1 MTGTLLVAFVS
12 AAMLPAEAADV
23 VVEND
28 AFRLV
33 VGGDAAAK
41 SLVVKATGEECV
53 DASKRIPFL
62 TVTQDRPFDNE
73 LKLIHPNKRVVYP
86 ATKVRCEGDALIFG
100 FDHGMYEAK
109 VAVKTAPGYM
119 LFTLSDFLTDRRD
132 SYSYVK
138 MDVPQASSCRFVQL
152 PVRSRKNFGEW
163 LNVCWD
169 DRAVV
174 CVAGASPHPDIDSD
188 DLGGARALYAEAITG
203 IRLRGCSAALIAA
216 PGRDEFL
223 DAMDAFECD
232 LDLPRGVRS
241 RRSDVVK
248 EPIFHVSGDFSPTNI
263 EKTIAYVKRG
273 GFRLVTLSYH
283 NVFKE
288 TASWGFCGDYDWRE
302 DYPNGEADV
311 RRVLDRFHAE
321 GFKVGFH
328 TLHPHIGLKSRYV
341 TPVADSRLNKTRR
354 FTLAAPIPQAGDVSE
369 IAVFE
374 PTADSPM
381 FEPCRILQFG
391 GELFSYERYSAEP
404 PYKFTGVKRGAHNT
418 LAAAHVRGEVGGILD
433 VSEFG
438 APGSCYLDQN
448 TDLQEEVGAKLARAY
463 NCGFDY
469 VYLDG
474 SEGVNHP
481 FSFHVANAQHRF
493 WKLLKPE
500 PLFGEAAAKTH
511 FGWHMLAGANAF
523 DTFPPEVFK
532 ENLRRYP
539 FAQAP
544 ITAQDMTRVD
554 FGWWSFRAPCKP
566 GKTAGGTI
574 GTQADLWEYA
584 VSVATAWDCAA
595 SIMMRLKELD
605 SHPRTDDILEVMR
618 RWADVRRRGLFREE
632 WREELKDTAQ
642 EHHLLALSDGTYD
655 LVKCDEL
662 LHGDMQQPIR
672 AFFFARGGE
681 NWVTYWNCTGEGKFF
696 LPVDSGKVALFDKY
710 AGAPI
715 PVESVEGGIVVP
727 AGSRLYLKTSLPRG
741 EIEAAFRTGSIKSS
755 TISRTLKMLHEHNEN
770 PLRNDSRGTSV
781 GTAQGAGYD
790 AKHNS
795 GTK

>member
-1 MTGTLLVAFVS
+1 MKFLTGTLLAASVS
-12 AAMLPAEAADV
+12 AATPPAEAADA
-23 VVEND
+23 VVENGV
-28 AFRLV
+28 FRLV
-33 VGGDAAAK
+33 IGGDAAAK

-86 ATKVRCEGDALIFG
+86 ATKVRCEGDTLIFG

-132 SYSYVK
+132 SYSYLK

-169 DRAVV
+169 DRAAV
-174 CVAGASPHPDIDSD
+174 CVAGASPHPDIDRD

-203 IRLRGCSAALIAA
+203 IRLRGCAAALIAA

-288 TASWGFCGDYDWRE
+288 TSSWGFCGDYDWRE

-474 SEGVNHP
+474 SEGVNRP

-523 DTFPPEVFK
+523 DTFPPEIFK
-532 ENLRRYP
+532 QNLRAYP
-539 FAQAP
+539 FKQAP
-544 ITAQDMTRVD
+544 ITQQDMTRVD
-554 FGWWSFRAPCKP
+554 FGWWSFKPPCASTAEKP
-566 GKTAGGTI
+566 GTL
-574 GTQADLWEYA
+574 GTQADLWEYG
-584 VSVATAWDCAA
+584 VSVATAWGCAA
-595 SIMMRLKELD
+595 SIAMNLSSLEM
-605 SHPRTDDILEVMR
+605 HPRTDDIFKMMR
-618 RWADVRRRGLFREE
+618 RWAEMRRNGRFREE
-632 WREELKDTAQ
+632 WRNALKDVSK
-642 EHHLLALSDGTYD
+642 EHHLLVDAQGEYD
-655 LVKCDEL
+655 LVEYFRIL
-662 LHGDMQQPIR
+662 EGEESRPVR
-672 AFFFARGGE
+672 AFAFAKDGAE
-681 NWVTYWNCTGEGKFF
+681 WVLYWHCTGSGRLF
-696 LPVDSGKVALFDKY
+696 LPVQPEKIELFDEF
-710 AGAPI
+710 AGKPVPVAAAP
-715 PVESVEGGIVVP
+715 GGSVVP
-727 AGSRLYLKTSLPRG
+727 AGPRLYLKTTRLSRAEL
-741 EIEAAFRTGSIKSS
+741 EQAFAA
-755 TISRTLKMLHEHNEN
+755 SRVM
-770 PLRNDSRGTSV
+770 
-781 GTAQGAGYD
+781 
-790 AKHNS
+790 
-795 GTK
+795 